1 MHACTHVDSDDR
13 TCHPI
18 PNPNPSFRPA
28 LPSPSPSPSPTPSP
42 LVHVERGDEVPNGR
56 AAVTL
61 LALAATEGVAKPRT
75 VTTGGQS
82 RPRVPLRVRAPPELF
97 DGCRLGVLEVL
108 ADGAACGSH
117 IVVNLP
123 RHLALVRAEARDD
136 DHWHVQLLAATV
148 EEGGGVVV
156 ELVVVRRVGLE
167 QRAGFGLIEGLHAT
181 LDDHLFDLAHEKRL
195 LALQKPR
202 HVLEARHDHN
212 GQAAVVGRREH
223 LGHQL
228 LAVQAAPVEG
238 SVEMRSKGEDT
249 R

>member
-1 MHACTHVDSDDR
+1 MHACTHVESDDR

-18 PNPNPSFRPA
+18 PNPNTSFRPA
-28 LPSPSPSPSPTPSP
+28 RPSPSPSPSATRSPSPSP
-42 LVHVERGDEVPNGR
+42 LVHVERGNEVPNGR
-56 AAVTL
+56 AAVSF
-61 LALAATEGVAKPRT
+61 LALAVTEGVAKPRT

-97 DGCRLGVLEVL
+97 DGCRLGFLEVL

-167 QRAGFGLIEGLHAT
+167 QRAGFSLIEGLNAT
-181 LDDHLFDLAHEKRL
+181 LDDHLFDLAHEKRF

-202 HVLEARHDHN
+202 YVLEARHHNN
-212 GQAAVVGRREH
+212 GQAAVVGRSEH
-223 LGHQL
+223 LGHQFV
-228 LAVQAAPVEG
+228 AFQPAPVE
-238 SVEMRSKGEDT
+238 V
-249 R
+249 